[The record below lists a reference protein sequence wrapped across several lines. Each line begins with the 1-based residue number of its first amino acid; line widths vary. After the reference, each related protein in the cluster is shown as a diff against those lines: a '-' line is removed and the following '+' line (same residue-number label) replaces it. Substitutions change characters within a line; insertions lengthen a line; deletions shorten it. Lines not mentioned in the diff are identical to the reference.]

1 MSQDQECI
9 IPNNIYTSY
18 MAFYRVTN
26 GRKKYTPTHKPHS
39 PPDVRVEI
47 AASCIYVS
55 LCFDADISSGQA
67 AVQNPF
73 PNHNLWEDG
82 HLCLPKHTALS

>member
-26 GRKKYTPTHKPHS
+26 GRKNIYPPT
-39 PPDVRVEI
+39 
-47 AASCIYVS
+47 
-55 LCFDADISSGQA
+55 
-67 AVQNPF
+67 
-73 PNHNLWEDG
+73 NL
-82 HLCLPKHTALS
+82 TARRM